1 MKRKLS
7 QLIIVFLCMVML
19 FPIGVNADTGPK
31 PSVRIKFEN
40 MGDELCYGTLLA
52 KEESTGPAR
61 VWNGSEEDI
70 NLNFVDRDIW
80 EAFVNYEDSDG
91 YYFLQWAWLVSD
103 TKELSWTYYPPNE
116 FKVLLYYPETNTFM
130 VSDVCK
136 RYAFDTYYTVDM
148 DGIEIGSIK
157 YDENL
162 SSNQRLDMH
171 KSYEFKNEVK
181 ALVCRMLI
189 TVVVEA
195 LIGLLFKF
203 RNKELLYILF
213 INVITQI
220 ILNVLLNIYT
230 GFGYYFVYLSLEL
243 LVFAIE
249 AIFYCLMFKKKKG
262 YCVFY
267 ALVANIVSFVI
278 GLYLANLF
286 PGLF

>member
-52 KEESTGPAR
+52 KEESTGPASA
-61 VWNGSEEDI
+61 WDGKEENI
-70 NLNFVDRDIW
+70 YLSFVDRDIW

-91 YYFLQWAWLVSD
+91 YYFLQWAWIVND
-103 TKELSWTYYPPNE
+103 TKELAWTYYPPNE
-116 FKVLLYYPETNTFM
+116 FKVLLYYPETNTFV

-148 DGIEIGSIK
+148 DGVDIDSIK
-157 YDENL
+157 YDESL
-162 SSNQRLDMH
+162 SGNQRLDMH

-181 ALVCRMLI
+181 ALGCRILI
-189 TVVVEA
+189 TVIVEI

-203 RNKELLYILF
+203 RNKELLYILL

-220 ILNVLLNIYT
+220 ILNVSLNIYT
-230 GFGYYFVYLSLEL
+230 GFGSYFVYLLLEL
-243 LVFAIE
+243 LVFIIE
-249 AIFYCLMFKKKKG
+249 TIFYCLMFKKKKWH
-262 YCVFY
+262 CVLY
-267 ALVANIVSFVI
+267 SVVANVSSFVI

-286 PGLF
+286 PGFF

>member
-1 MKRKLS
+1 MKEKFS
-7 QLIIVFLCMVML
+7 QLIFVFLCILML
-19 FPIGVNADTGPK
+19 FPVGVSGDTGPK
-31 PSVRIKFEN
+31 PSIRIQFKN
-40 MGDELCYGTLLA
+40 MGDELCYGTLLS

-61 VWNGSEEDI
+61 AWDGEEDNI
-70 NLNFVDRDIW
+70 NLDFVDRDIW

-91 YYFLQWAWLVSD
+91 YYFLQWAWKVND
-103 TKELSWTYYPPNE
+103 TKELAWTYYPPNE
-116 FKVLLYYPETNTFM
+116 FKVLLYYPETNTFIS
-130 VSDVCK
+130 SDVCK

-162 SSNQRLDMH
+162 SGNQRLIMH

-181 ALVCRMLI
+181 ALVYRILI
-189 TVVVEA
+189 TVVVEV

-220 ILNVLLNIYT
+220 ILNVLLNVYT
-230 GFGYYFVYLSLEL
+230 GFGYYFVYLSLES
-243 LVFAIE
+243 LVFVIE

-262 YCVFY
+262 YCVLY
-267 ALVANIVSFVI
+267 ALVANIASFVI

>member
-1 MKRKLS
+1 MKEKFS
-7 QLIIVFLCMVML
+7 QLIFVFLCILML
-19 FPIGVNADTGPK
+19 FPVGVSGDTGPK
-31 PSVRIKFEN
+31 PSIRIQFKN
-40 MGDELCYGTLLA
+40 MGDELCYGTLLS

-61 VWNGSEEDI
+61 AWDGEEENI
-70 NLNFVDRDIW
+70 NLDFVDRDIW
-80 EAFVNYEDSDG
+80 EAFVNYEDSDD
-91 YYFLQWAWLVSD
+91 YYFLQWAWKVND

-116 FKVLLYYPETNTFM
+116 FKVLLYYPETNTFIS
-130 VSDVCK
+130 SDVCK

-162 SSNQRLDMH
+162 SGNQRLIMH

-181 ALVCRMLI
+181 ALVYRILI
-189 TVVVEA
+189 TVVVEV

-220 ILNVLLNIYT
+220 ILNVLLNVYT
-230 GFGYYFVYLSLEL
+230 GFGYYFVYLSLES
-243 LVFAIE
+243 LVFVIE

-262 YCVFY
+262 YCVLY
-267 ALVANIVSFVI
+267 ALVANIASFVI

>member
-52 KEESTGPAR
+52 KEESTGPASA
-61 VWNGSEEDI
+61 WDGKEENI
-70 NLNFVDRDIW
+70 YLSFVDRDIW

-91 YYFLQWAWLVSD
+91 YYFLQWAWIVSD

-157 YDENL
+157 YDDNL
-162 SSNQRLDMH
+162 SSNQRLEAF

-181 ALVCRMLI
+181 ALGCRMLI
-189 TVVVEA
+189 TVVVEV

-243 LVFAIE
+243 LVFVIE
-249 AIFYCLMFKKKKG
+249 AIFYCLMFKKKKWH
-262 YCVFY
+262 CVLY
-267 ALVANIVSFVI
+267 SVVANVSSFVI

-286 PGLF
+286 PGIF

>member
-52 KEESTGPAR
+52 KEESTGPASA
-61 VWNGSEEDI
+61 WDGKEDNI
-70 NLNFVDRDIW
+70 NLSFVDRDIW

-91 YYFLQWAWLVSD
+91 YYFLQWAWIVSD

-162 SSNQRLDMH
+162 SSNQRLEAF

-181 ALVCRMLI
+181 ALGCRMLI
-189 TVVVEA
+189 TVVVEV

-243 LVFAIE
+243 LVFVIE
-249 AIFYCLMFKKKKG
+249 AIFYCLMFKKKKWH
-262 YCVFY
+262 CVLY
-267 ALVANIVSFVI
+267 SVVANVSSFVI

-286 PGLF
+286 PGFF

>member
-130 VSDVCK
+130 VSGVCK

-181 ALVCRMLI
+181 ALVCRILI
-189 TVVVEA
+189 TVVVEV

>member
-52 KEESTGPAR
+52 KEESTGPASA
-61 VWNGSEEDI
+61 WDGKEENI
-70 NLNFVDRDIW
+70 NLSFVDRDIW

-91 YYFLQWAWLVSD
+91 YYFLQWAWIVSD

-116 FKVLLYYPETNTFM
+116 FKVLLYYPETNTFV

-157 YDENL
+157 YDDNL
-162 SSNQRLDMH
+162 SSNQRLEAF

-181 ALVCRMLI
+181 ALGCRMLI
-189 TVVVEA
+189 TVVVEM

-243 LVFAIE
+243 LVFVIE
-249 AIFYCLMFKKKKG
+249 AIFYCLMFKKKKWH
-262 YCVFY
+262 CVLY
-267 ALVANIVSFVI
+267 SVVANVSSFVI

-286 PGLF
+286 PGIF

>member
-52 KEESTGPAR
+52 KEESTGPASA
-61 VWNGSEEDI
+61 WDGKEENI
-70 NLNFVDRDIW
+70 NLSFVDRDIW

-91 YYFLQWAWLVSD
+91 YYFLQWAWIVSD

-148 DGIEIGSIK
+148 GGIEIGSIK
-157 YDENL
+157 YDDNL
-162 SSNQRLDMH
+162 SSNQRLEAF

-181 ALVCRMLI
+181 ALGCRMLI
-189 TVVVEA
+189 TVVVEV

-230 GFGYYFVYLSLEL
+230 GFG
-243 LVFAIE
+243 
-249 AIFYCLMFKKKKG
+249 
-262 YCVFY
+262 
-267 ALVANIVSFVI
+267 
-278 GLYLANLF
+278 
-286 PGLF
+286 

>member
-19 FPIGVNADTGPK
+19 FPIGVSGDTGPK

-91 YYFLQWAWLVSD
+91 FYFLQWAWLVSD
-103 TKELSWTYYPPNE
+103 TKELSWGYYPPNE

-130 VSDVCK
+130 VSGVCK

-181 ALVCRMLI
+181 ALVCRILI

>member
-52 KEESTGPAR
+52 KEESTGPASA
-61 VWNGSEEDI
+61 WDGKEENI
-70 NLNFVDRDIW
+70 NLSFVDRDIW

-91 YYFLQWAWLVSD
+91 YYFLQWAWIVSD

-148 DGIEIGSIK
+148 DGVDIDSIK
-157 YDENL
+157 YDESL
-162 SSNQRLDMH
+162 SGNQRLDMH

-181 ALVCRMLI
+181 ALGCRMLI
-189 TVVVEA
+189 TVVVEM

-243 LVFAIE
+243 LVFVIE
-249 AIFYCLMFKKKKG
+249 AIFYCLMFKKKKWH
-262 YCVFY
+262 CVLY
-267 ALVANIVSFVI
+267 SVVANV
-278 GLYLANLF
+278 
-286 PGLF
+286 

>member
-52 KEESTGPAR
+52 KEESTGPASA
-61 VWNGSEEDI
+61 WDGKEENI
-70 NLNFVDRDIW
+70 NLSFVDRDIW

-91 YYFLQWAWLVSD
+91 YYFLQWAWIVSD

-157 YDENL
+157 YDDNL
-162 SSNQRLDMH
+162 SSNQRLEAF

-181 ALVCRMLI
+181 ALGCRMLI
-189 TVVVEA
+189 TVVVEM

-243 LVFAIE
+243 LVFVIE
-249 AIFYCLMFKKKKG
+249 AIFYCLMFKKKKWH
-262 YCVFY
+262 CVLY
-267 ALVANIVSFVI
+267 SVVANVSSFVI

-286 PGLF
+286 PGIF

>member
-52 KEESTGPAR
+52 KEESTGPASA
-61 VWNGSEEDI
+61 WDGKEENI
-70 NLNFVDRDIW
+70 NLSFVDRDIW

-91 YYFLQWAWLVSD
+91 YYFLQWAWIVSD

-136 RYAFDTYYTVDM
+136 RYVFDTYYTVDM

-157 YDENL
+157 YDDNL
-162 SSNQRLDMH
+162 SSNQRLEAF

-181 ALVCRMLI
+181 ALGCRMLI
-189 TVVVEA
+189 TVVVEV

-243 LVFAIE
+243 LVFVIE
-249 AIFYCLMFKKKKG
+249 AIFYCLMFKKKKWH
-262 YCVFY
+262 CVLY
-267 ALVANIVSFVI
+267 SVVANVSSFVI

-286 PGLF
+286 PGIF

>member
-52 KEESTGPAR
+52 KEESTGPASA
-61 VWNGSEEDI
+61 WDGKEENI
-70 NLNFVDRDIW
+70 YLSFVDRDIW

-91 YYFLQWAWLVSD
+91 YYFLQWAWIVND
-103 TKELSWTYYPPNE
+103 TKELAWTYYPPNE

-162 SSNQRLDMH
+162 SSNQRLEAF

-181 ALVCRMLI
+181 ALGCRMLI
-189 TVVVEA
+189 TVVVEM

-243 LVFAIE
+243 LVFVIE
-249 AIFYCLMFKKKKG
+249 AIFYCLMFKKKKWH
-262 YCVFY
+262 CVLY
-267 ALVANIVSFVI
+267 SVVANVSSFVI

-286 PGLF
+286 PGFF

>member
-91 YYFLQWAWLVSD
+91 FHFLQWAWLISD
-103 TKELSWTYYPPNE
+103 TKELSWNYYPPNE
-116 FKVLLYYPETNTFM
+116 FKVLLYYPETNTFV

-148 DGIEIGSIK
+148 DGVDIDSIK
-157 YDENL
+157 YDESL
-162 SSNQRLDMH
+162 SGNQRLDMH
-171 KSYEFKNEVK
+171 KSYEFKNELK
-181 ALVCRMLI
+181 ALGCRMLI
-189 TVVVEA
+189 TVVVEV
-195 LIGLLFKF
+195 LIGLL
-203 RNKELLYILF
+203 

-220 ILNVLLNIYT
+220 ILNVLLNVYT
-230 GFGYYFVYLSLEL
+230 GYGYYFVYLLLEL

-249 AIFYCLMFKKKKG
+249 AIFYCLVFKKKKWH
-262 YCVFY
+262 CVLY
-267 ALVANIVSFVI
+267 ALVANVSSFVI

>member
-52 KEESTGPAR
+52 KEESTGPASA
-61 VWNGSEEDI
+61 WDGKEENI
-70 NLNFVDRDIW
+70 YLSFVDRDIW

-103 TKELSWTYYPPNE
+103 TKELAWTYYPPNE

-157 YDENL
+157 YDDNL
-162 SSNQRLDMH
+162 SSNQRLEAF

-181 ALVCRMLI
+181 ALGCRMLI
-189 TVVVEA
+189 TVVVEG

-243 LVFAIE
+243 LVFVIE
-249 AIFYCLMFKKKKG
+249 AIFYCLMFKKKKWH
-262 YCVFY
+262 CVLY
-267 ALVANIVSFVI
+267 SVVANVSSFVI

-286 PGLF
+286 PGIF

>member
-1 MKRKLS
+1 MKEKLT
-7 QLIIVFLCMVML
+7 QLIFVFLCLIMM
-19 FPIGVNADTGPK
+19 FPIGVSGDTGPK
-31 PSVRIKFEN
+31 PSVRIQFKN
-40 MGDELCYGTLLA
+40 MGDELCYGTLLS

-61 VWNGSEEDI
+61 AWDGEEENI
-70 NLNFVDRDIW
+70 NLDFVDRDIW

-91 YYFLQWAWLVSD
+91 YYFLQWAWKVND
-103 TKELSWTYYPPNE
+103 TKELAWTYYPPNE
-116 FKVLLYYPETNTFM
+116 FKVLLYYPETNTFIS
-130 VSDVCK
+130 SDVCK

-162 SSNQRLDMH
+162 SGNQRLNMH

-181 ALVCRMLI
+181 ALVCRILI

-203 RNKELLYILF
+203 RNKELLYILL

-220 ILNVLLNIYT
+220 ILNVLLNVYT
-230 GFGYYFVYLSLEL
+230 GFGYYFVYLSLES
-243 LVFAIE
+243 LVFVIE
-249 AIFYCLMFKKKKG
+249 TIFYCLMFKKKKG
-262 YCVFY
+262 YCVLY
-267 ALVANIVSFVI
+267 ALVANIASFVI

>member
-80 EAFVNYEDSDG
+80 EAFVNYGDSDG

-130 VSDVCK
+130 VSGVCK

-181 ALVCRMLI
+181 ALVCRILI

>member
-52 KEESTGPAR
+52 KEESTGPASA
-61 VWNGSEEDI
+61 WDGKEENI
-70 NLNFVDRDIW
+70 NLSFVDRDIW

-91 YYFLQWAWLVSD
+91 YYFLQWAWIVSD

-116 FKVLLYYPETNTFM
+116 FKVLLYYPETNTFV

-157 YDENL
+157 YDDNL
-162 SSNQRLDMH
+162 SSNQRLEAF

-181 ALVCRMLI
+181 ALGCRMLI
-189 TVVVEA
+189 TVVVEM

-243 LVFAIE
+243 LVFVIE
-249 AIFYCLMFKKKKG
+249 AIFYCLMFKKKKWH
-262 YCVFY
+262 CVLY
-267 ALVANIVSFVI
+267 SVVANVSSFVI

-286 PGLF
+286 PGFF

>member
-130 VSDVCK
+130 VSGVCK

-181 ALVCRMLI
+181 ALVCRILI

>member
-19 FPIGVNADTGPK
+19 FPIGVSGDTGPK

-130 VSDVCK
+130 VSGVCK

-181 ALVCRMLI
+181 ALVCRMII
-189 TVVVEA
+189 TVIVEI

-203 RNKELLYILF
+203 RNTELLYILL

>member
-1 MKRKLS
+1 MKEKLT
-7 QLIIVFLCMVML
+7 QLIFVFLCILML
-19 FPIGVNADTGPK
+19 FPIGVSGDTGPK
-31 PSVRIKFEN
+31 PSIRIQFKN
-40 MGDELCYGTLLA
+40 MGDELCYGTLLS

-61 VWNGSEEDI
+61 AWDGEEENI
-70 NLNFVDRDIW
+70 NLDFVDRDIW

-91 YYFLQWAWLVSD
+91 YYFLQWAWKVND
-103 TKELSWTYYPPNE
+103 TKELAWTYYPPNE
-116 FKVLLYYPETNTFM
+116 FKVLLYYPETNIFM

-162 SSNQRLDMH
+162 SGNQRLNMH

-181 ALVCRMLI
+181 ALVYRILI
-189 TVVVEA
+189 TVVVEV

-220 ILNVLLNIYT
+220 ILNVLLNVYT
-230 GFGYYFVYLSLEL
+230 GFGYYFVYLSLES
-243 LVFAIE
+243 LVFVIE

-262 YCVFY
+262 YCVLY
-267 ALVANIVSFVI
+267 ALFANIASFVI

>member
-52 KEESTGPAR
+52 KEESTGPASA
-61 VWNGSEEDI
+61 WDGKEENI
-70 NLNFVDRDIW
+70 NLSFVDRDIW

-91 YYFLQWAWLVSD
+91 YYFLQWAWIVSD

-116 FKVLLYYPETNTFM
+116 FKVFLYYPETNTFM

-157 YDENL
+157 YDDNL
-162 SSNQRLDMH
+162 SSNQRLEAF

-181 ALVCRMLI
+181 ALGCRMLI
-189 TVVVEA
+189 TVVVEV

-243 LVFAIE
+243 LVFVIE
-249 AIFYCLMFKKKKG
+249 AIFYCLMFKKKKWH
-262 YCVFY
+262 CVLY
-267 ALVANIVSFVI
+267 SVVANVSSFVI

-286 PGLF
+286 PGFF

>member
-1 MKRKLS
+1 MKRKLT
-7 QLIIVFLCMVML
+7 QLIFVFLCLIMM
-19 FPIGVNADTGPK
+19 FPIGVSGDTGPK
-31 PSVRIKFEN
+31 PSVRIQFKN
-40 MGDELCYGTLLA
+40 MGDELCYGTLLS

-61 VWNGSEEDI
+61 AWDGEEENI
-70 NLNFVDRDIW
+70 NLDFVDRDIW

-91 YYFLQWAWLVSD
+91 YYFLQWAWKVND
-103 TKELSWTYYPPNE
+103 TKELAWTYYPPNE
-116 FKVLLYYPETNTFM
+116 FKVLLYYPETNTFIS
-130 VSDVCK
+130 SDVCK

-162 SSNQRLDMH
+162 SGNQRLNMH

-181 ALVCRMLI
+181 ALVCRILI

-220 ILNVLLNIYT
+220 ILNVLLNVYT
-230 GFGYYFVYLSLEL
+230 GFGYYFVYLLLEL

-249 AIFYCLMFKKKKG
+249 AIFYCFVFKKKKWH
-262 YCVFY
+262 CVLY
-267 ALVANIVSFVI
+267 TLVANVSSFVI
-278 GLYLANLF
+278 GLYLANLL

>member
-1 MKRKLS
+1 MKEKFS
-7 QLIIVFLCMVML
+7 QLIFVFLCILML
-19 FPIGVNADTGPK
+19 FPVGVSGDTGPK
-31 PSVRIKFEN
+31 PSIRIQFKN
-40 MGDELCYGTLLA
+40 MGDELCYGTLLS

-61 VWNGSEEDI
+61 AWDGEEENI
-70 NLNFVDRDIW
+70 NLDFVDRDIW

-91 YYFLQWAWLVSD
+91 YYFLQWAWKVND
-103 TKELSWTYYPPNE
+103 TKELAWTYYPPNE
-116 FKVLLYYPETNTFM
+116 FKVLLYYPETNIFM

-162 SSNQRLDMH
+162 SGNQRLNMH

-181 ALVCRMLI
+181 ALVCRILI
-189 TVVVEA
+189 TVVVEV

-203 RNKELLYILF
+203 RNKELLYILL

-220 ILNVLLNIYT
+220 ILNVLLNVYT
-230 GFGYYFVYLSLEL
+230 GFGYYFVYLSLES
-243 LVFAIE
+243 LVFVIE
-249 AIFYCLMFKKKKG
+249 TIFYCLMFKKKKG
-262 YCVFY
+262 YCVLY
-267 ALVANIVSFVI
+267 ALVANIASFVI

>member
-7 QLIIVFLCMVML
+7 QLIFVFLCILML

-52 KEESTGPAR
+52 KEESTGPASA
-61 VWNGSEEDI
+61 WDGSEEDI

-91 YYFLQWAWLVSD
+91 YYFLQWAWIVSD

-181 ALVCRMLI
+181 ALVCRLLI

-230 GFGYYFVYLSLEL
+230 GFGYYFVYLLLES
-243 LVFAIE
+243 LVFVIE
-249 AIFYCLMFKKKKG
+249 AIFYCLMFKKKKS
-262 YCVFY
+262 YCVLY

>member
-1 MKRKLS
+1 MKEKFS
-7 QLIIVFLCMVML
+7 QLIFVFLCILML
-19 FPIGVNADTGPK
+19 FPVGVSGDTGPK
-31 PSVRIKFEN
+31 PSIRIQFKN
-40 MGDELCYGTLLA
+40 MGDELCYGTLLS

-61 VWNGSEEDI
+61 AWDGEEENI
-70 NLNFVDRDIW
+70 NLDFVDRDIW

-91 YYFLQWAWLVSD
+91 YYFLQWAWKVND
-103 TKELSWTYYPPNE
+103 TKELAWTYYPPNE
-116 FKVLLYYPETNTFM
+116 FKVLLYYPETNTFIS
-130 VSDVCK
+130 SDVCK

-162 SSNQRLDMH
+162 SGNQRLIMH

-181 ALVCRMLI
+181 ALVYRILI
-189 TVVVEA
+189 TVVVEV

-203 RNKELLYILF
+203 RNKELLYILL

-220 ILNVLLNIYT
+220 ILNVLLNVYT
-230 GFGYYFVYLSLEL
+230 GFGYYFVYLSLES
-243 LVFAIE
+243 LVFVIE

-262 YCVFY
+262 YCVLY
-267 ALVANIVSFVI
+267 ALVANIASFVI

>member
-52 KEESTGPAR
+52 KEESTGPASA
-61 VWNGSEEDI
+61 WDGKEENI
-70 NLNFVDRDIW
+70 YLSFVDRDIW

-91 YYFLQWAWLVSD
+91 YYFLQWAWIVND
-103 TKELSWTYYPPNE
+103 TKELAWTYYPPNE
-116 FKVLLYYPETNTFM
+116 FKVLLYYPETNTFV

-157 YDENL
+157 YDDNL
-162 SSNQRLDMH
+162 SSNQRLEAF

-181 ALVCRMLI
+181 ALGCRMLI
-189 TVVVEA
+189 TVVVEV

-243 LVFAIE
+243 LVFVIE
-249 AIFYCLMFKKKKG
+249 AIFYCLMFKKKKWH
-262 YCVFY
+262 CVLY
-267 ALVANIVSFVI
+267 SVVANVSSFVI

-286 PGLF
+286 PGIF

>member
-52 KEESTGPAR
+52 KEESTGPASA
-61 VWNGSEEDI
+61 WDGKEENI
-70 NLNFVDRDIW
+70 YLSFVDRDIW

-91 YYFLQWAWLVSD
+91 YYFLQWAWIVND
-103 TKELSWTYYPPNE
+103 TKELAWTYYPPNE
-116 FKVLLYYPETNTFM
+116 FKVLLYYPETNTFV

-148 DGIEIGSIK
+148 DGVDIDSIK
-157 YDENL
+157 YDESL
-162 SSNQRLDMH
+162 SGNQRLDMH

-181 ALVCRMLI
+181 ALGCRMLI
-189 TVVVEA
+189 TVVVEM

-243 LVFAIE
+243 LAFVIE
-249 AIFYCLMFKKKKG
+249 AIFYCLMFKKKKWH
-262 YCVFY
+262 CVLY
-267 ALVANIVSFVI
+267 SVVANVSSFVI

-286 PGLF
+286 PGFF

>member
-52 KEESTGPAR
+52 KEESTGPASA
-61 VWNGSEEDI
+61 WDGKEENI
-70 NLNFVDRDIW
+70 YLSFVDRDIW

-91 YYFLQWAWLVSD
+91 YYFLQWAWIVND
-103 TKELSWTYYPPNE
+103 TKELAWTYYPPNE

-130 VSDVCK
+130 VSDVRK

-181 ALVCRMLI
+181 ALGCRMLI
-189 TVVVEA
+189 TVVVEM

-243 LVFAIE
+243 LAFVIE
-249 AIFYCLMFKKKKG
+249 AIFYCLMFKKKKWH
-262 YCVFY
+262 CVLY
-267 ALVANIVSFVI
+267 SVVANVSSFVI

-286 PGLF
+286 PGFF

>member
-1 MKRKLS
+1 MKEKFS
-7 QLIIVFLCMVML
+7 QLIFVFLCILML
-19 FPIGVNADTGPK
+19 FPVGVSGDTGPK
-31 PSVRIKFEN
+31 PSIRIQFKN
-40 MGDELCYGTLLA
+40 MGDELCYGTLLS

-61 VWNGSEEDI
+61 AWDGEEENI
-70 NLNFVDRDIW
+70 NLDFVDRDIW

-91 YYFLQWAWLVSD
+91 YYFLQWAWKVND
-103 TKELSWTYYPPNE
+103 TKELAWTYYPPNE
-116 FKVLLYYPETNTFM
+116 FKVLLYYPETNTFIS
-130 VSDVCK
+130 SDVCK

-157 YDENL
+157 YDDNL
-162 SSNQRLDMH
+162 SGSQRLNMH

-181 ALVCRMLI
+181 ALVCRILI

-203 RNKELLYILF
+203 RNKELLYILL

-220 ILNVLLNIYT
+220 ILNVLLNVYM
-230 GFGYYFVYLSLEL
+230 GFGYYFVYLSLES
-243 LVFAIE
+243 LVFVIE

-262 YCVFY
+262 YCVLY
-267 ALVANIVSFVI
+267 TLVANIASFVI

>member
-1 MKRKLS
+1 MKEKFS
-7 QLIIVFLCMVML
+7 QLIFVFLCILML
-19 FPIGVNADTGPK
+19 FPVGVSGDTGPK
-31 PSVRIKFEN
+31 PSIRIQFKN
-40 MGDELCYGTLLA
+40 MGDELCYGTLLS

-61 VWNGSEEDI
+61 AWDGEEENI
-70 NLNFVDRDIW
+70 NLDFVDRDIW

-91 YYFLQWAWLVSD
+91 YYFLQWAWKVND
-103 TKELSWTYYPPNE
+103 TKELAWTYYPPNE
-116 FKVLLYYPETNTFM
+116 FKVLLYYPETNIFM

-162 SSNQRLDMH
+162 SGNQRLIMH

-181 ALVCRMLI
+181 ALVYRILI
-189 TVVVEA
+189 TVVVEV

-220 ILNVLLNIYT
+220 ILNVLLNVYT
-230 GFGYYFVYLSLEL
+230 GFGYYFVYLSLES
-243 LVFAIE
+243 LVFVIE

-262 YCVFY
+262 YCVLY
-267 ALVANIVSFVI
+267 ALVANIASFVI

>member
-52 KEESTGPAR
+52 KEESTGPASA
-61 VWNGSEEDI
+61 WDGKEENI
-70 NLNFVDRDIW
+70 NLSFVDRDIW

-91 YYFLQWAWLVSD
+91 YYFLQWAWIVSD
-103 TKELSWTYYPPNE
+103 TKELAWTYYPPNE
-116 FKVLLYYPETNTFM
+116 FKVLLYYPETNTFV

-157 YDENL
+157 YDDNL
-162 SSNQRLDMH
+162 SSNQRLEAF

-181 ALVCRMLI
+181 ALGCRMLI
-189 TVVVEA
+189 TVVVEM

-243 LVFAIE
+243 LVFVIE
-249 AIFYCLMFKKKKG
+249 AIFYCLMFKKKKWH
-262 YCVFY
+262 CVLY
-267 ALVANIVSFVI
+267 SVVANVSSFVI

-286 PGLF
+286 PGIF

>member
-52 KEESTGPAR
+52 KEESTGPASA
-61 VWNGSEEDI
+61 WDGKEENI
-70 NLNFVDRDIW
+70 YLSFVDRDIW

-91 YYFLQWAWLVSD
+91 YYFLQWAWIVND
-103 TKELSWTYYPPNE
+103 TKELAWTYYPPNE

-157 YDENL
+157 YDDNL
-162 SSNQRLDMH
+162 SSNQRLEAF

-181 ALVCRMLI
+181 ALGCRMLI
-189 TVVVEA
+189 TVVVEM

-243 LVFAIE
+243 LVFVIE
-249 AIFYCLMFKKKKG
+249 AIFYCLMFKKKKWH
-262 YCVFY
+262 CVLY
-267 ALVANIVSFVI
+267 SVVANVSSFVI

-286 PGLF
+286 PGFF